1 MASALIAEK
10 AAERDGPGP
19 CPSSAQTSPSRR
31 RFLGDGDLDML
42 LRKAGLALE
51 PSPGTEAGETTGD
64 DDAGGQGGRR
74 CSDGDCRVGQCRM
87 PGMIQRL
94 ATIRSFTAMCCALAA
109 LTGNLQ
115 CFSSVCL
122 CAWMLTI
129 EAQIV
134 TATDTC
140 NLIACTEVKCRFFRS
155 QSFGSRGIK

>member
-51 PSPGTEAGETTGD
+51 PSPGTEAGETTGE

-94 ATIRSFTAMCCALAA
+94 ATVRSFTAMCCALAA

-122 CAWMLTI
+122 SYSGFLCFLLVTWMLI
-129 EAQIV
+129 RMAQIV
-134 TATDTC
+134 TGTQTPVIF
-140 NLIACTEVKCRFFRS
+140 LHVQK
-155 QSFGSRGIK
+155 